1 MRVALSLLFA
11 FSGLIIIIFF
21 SRYSG
26 DSIKHPN
33 LFFISGILLLIASFL
48 LIKAA
53 NRAMIKTKSKKR
65 KTRRKAK
72 TIAPSQAIEK
82 TKVDLTKCQIIENK
96 YFEEKEIYN
105 NYGPELQIK
114 FLNAI
119 SDSSKNIKTI
129 EKNQSVFIYQQIV
142 KDSLKKFYSPVIK
155 KDKTTLHFLLEKQK
169 STFLYYYKNNPED
182 YWFDLDFLE

>member
-1 MRVALSLLFA
+1 MRVALSLIFA

-33 LFFISGILLLIASFL
+33 LFFIFGIILLFTSFL
-48 LIKAA
+48 LIRAA
-53 NRAMIKTKSKKR
+53 NRAMFNTKSKKR
-65 KTRRKAK
+65 RKVKTEVSTQ
-72 TIAPSQAIEK
+72 TIK
-82 TKVDLTKCQIIENK
+82 KMKVDLTKCQIIENK

-119 SDSSKNIKTI
+119 SDSSKNVKTI
-129 EKNQSVFIYQQIV
+129 EKNQSVFICEQVI
-142 KDSLKKFYSPVIK
+142 KNNLKKFYSPVIK
-155 KDKTTLHFLLEKQK
+155 KDKPTLHFLLEKQK
-169 STFLYYYKNNPED
+169 STFLYYYKNN